1 MLYNDPYV
9 ALGFLVVGFLLLIKG
24 ADWLVRG
31 AVAIAW
37 RIGISELLIGITV
50 VAFGTSLPEL
60 VINLLAN
67 NSETAPL
74 AVGNIIGANIA
85 NIWLILGICAML
97 TPLAVHRQ
105 TVWREILFAVG
116 ASLVLLTLASD
127 QFIDLSSFSGLARAD
142 GLILLILFALFVYYI
157 VGKIHLH
164 PKAKT
169 AMSFEE
175 TAGKYSR
182 AKSMALVLIGILCL
196 AFGGNFI
203 VGSGS
208 SLAETLGVGTEV
220 VGLTVIALGT
230 TAPELVTALTA
241 VRKNKT
247 DLAVGSLVGS
257 TLFNTLWI
265 LGISSVWRP
274 LPFDSI
280 ELIDTGVAA
289 GALIML
295 FVVLLVNRKRQ
306 KNGKPSYYHV
316 LGASS
321 GLLFL
326 ACYIGY
332 LIYLIL
338 RTQAGVG

>member
-1 MLYNDPYV
+1 MLYDNPIV
-9 ALGFLVVGFLLLIKG
+9 ALTLLVIGFVLLIKG
-24 ADWLVRG
+24 ADWLIRG
-31 AVAIAW
+31 SVAIAW
-37 RIGISELLIGITV
+37 HIGVSELLIGITV

-67 NSETAPL
+67 NPETAPL
-74 AVGNIIGANIA
+74 AIGNIIGANIA
-85 NIWLILGICAML
+85 NIWLILGVCALL

-116 ASLVLLTLASD
+116 ASVVLLALASD
-127 QFIDLSSFSGLARAD
+127 HFARLSGFSGLARAD
-142 GLILLILFALFVYYI
+142 GLILLVLFALFVYYI
-157 VGKIHLH
+157 IGRVRLH

-169 AMSFEE
+169 LKSYQE
-175 TAGKYSR
+175 TGGKYSKPR
-182 AKSMALVLIGILCL
+182 SLLLIAVGAAAL
-196 AFGGNFI
+196 AAGGNFI

-208 SLAETLGVGTEV
+208 NLAETLDVSAEV

-230 TAPELVTALTA
+230 TAPELATALTA

-265 LGISSVWRP
+265 LGISSLWRP
-274 LPFDSI
+274 LQFGSTELLDASI
-280 ELIDTGVAA
+280 AS

-295 FVVLLVNRKRQ
+295 FIVLLVHRERQ
-306 KNGKPSYYHV
+306 KDGQPSFYHV
-316 LGASS
+316 LGTSA

-332 LIYLIL
+332 LVYLII
-338 RTQAGVG
+338 RTQAA